1 MIRRLRLWSGLVL
14 FAYVATHL
22 ANHALGLISLEELER
37 GRAWFLALWRNP
49 VGTVAL
55 YGAMATH
62 LSLVLWGLYQR
73 RALRMPGWEAGQIVL
88 GLVIPVLLIEH
99 IIGTRLLHELYGV
112 EDSYVYVVLILWEF
126 VPEKGALQSVLLIIA
141 WLHGCMGLHFWLR
154 LQPWYARA
162 LPYLYATAL
171 LLPTLALLGFANAGQ
186 TIALLAREGDW
197 VAATLAELHFPDEAA
212 VGFALALIERMKYG
226 FVGLVVAVAL
236 ARVARLAWERR
247 HGVFIISYPG
257 NRRVRARPGITILEA
272 SRGAGIPH
280 ASVCGGRG
288 RCSTCRVR
296 VGEGIDDLEPPSAG
310 EARVLKRVKV
320 PPNVRLACQTRP
332 TRDVEVIPLLPP
344 DAGPRDARPRPNHM
358 QGTEREIAVLFAD
371 IRAFTQFSEHKLPY
385 DVVFVLNRYFRS
397 MGEAVEGAGG
407 QVDKFIGDGV
417 MALFGVDGDGARAC
431 RQALAGARAMSNML
445 DELNR
450 TLANDLEEP
459 LRMGIGIHFGPA
471 IVGEMG
477 YAKAIGVT
485 AIGDT
490 VNTASR
496 LETLTKEFT
505 CQLIVSSEV
514 ERNAGVDLAAFPEHD
529 VEVRGRRDRLRI
541 RAIDDAR
548 TLPDLVAGDRASGRG
563 RAAAG
568 TNG

>member
-1 MIRRLRLWSGLVL
+1 M
-14 FAYVATHL
+14 
-22 ANHALGLISLEELER
+22 
-37 GRAWFLALWRNP
+37 
-49 VGTVAL
+49 
-55 YGAMATH
+55 
-62 LSLVLWGLYQR
+62 
-73 RALRMPGWEAGQIVL
+73 
-88 GLVIPVLLIEH
+88 
-99 IIGTRLLHELYGV
+99 
-112 EDSYVYVVLILWEF
+112 
-126 VPEKGALQSVLLIIA
+126 
-141 WLHGCMGLHFWLR
+141 
-154 LQPWYARA
+154 
-162 LPYLYATAL
+162 
-171 LLPTLALLGFANAGQ
+171 
-186 TIALLAREGDW
+186 
-197 VAATLAELHFPDEAA
+197 
-212 VGFALALIERMKYG
+212 
-226 FVGLVVAVAL
+226 
-236 ARVARLAWERR
+236 
-247 HGVFIISYPG
+247 
-257 NRRVRARPGITILEA
+257 
-272 SRGAGIPH
+272 
-280 ASVCGGRG
+280 
-288 RCSTCRVR
+288 
-296 VGEGIDDLEPPSAG
+296 
-310 EARVLKRVKV
+310 
-320 PPNVRLACQTRP
+320 
-332 TRDVEVIPLLPP
+332 
-344 DAGPRDARPRPNHM
+344 
-358 QGTEREIAVLFAD
+358 
-371 IRAFTQFSEHKLPY
+371 
-385 DVVFVLNRYFRS
+385 VFVLNRYFRS

-541 RAIDDAR
+541 RVIDDAR

>member
-14 FAYVATHL
+14 FAYVTTHL

-55 YGAMATH
+55 YGAFATH

-88 GLVIPVLLIEH
+88 GLVIPFLLVEH

-112 EDSYVYVVLILWEF
+112 EDNYVYIVLVLWEF
-126 VPEKGALQSVLLIIA
+126 VPEKGALQSILLLIA

-162 LPYLYATAL
+162 LPYLFASAL

-212 VGFALALIERMKYG
+212 VGFALALIERMRYG
-226 FVGLVVAVAL
+226 FVALVVAIAL

-257 NRRVRARPGITILEA
+257 NRRVRASPGVTILEA

-296 VGEGIDDLEPPSAG
+296 VGDGIDDLDPPSAD

-332 TRDVEVIPLLPP
+332 TRDVAIIPLLPP
-344 DAGPRDARPRPNHM
+344 DAGPRDARPRPSHM

-371 IRAFTQFSEHKLPY
+371 IRAFTKFSEHKLPY

-397 MGEAVEGAGG
+397 MGVAVESAGG

-417 MALFGVDGDGARAC
+417 MALFGVDGDGTRAC
-431 RQALAGARAMSNML
+431 REALAGARAMSNML

-459 LRMGIGIHFGPA
+459 LRIGIGIHFGPA

-514 ERNAGVDLAAFPEHD
+514 ERNAGVDLAAFAEHD

-541 RAIDDAR
+541 RVIDDAR
-548 TLPDLVAGDRASGRG
+548 KLPDLVAGDRATGRR

-568 TNG
+568 PNE

>member
-1 MIRRLRLWSGLVL
+1 MMRRLRLWSGLVL
-14 FAYVATHL
+14 FTYLTTHL
-22 ANHALGLISLEELER
+22 ANHALGLISLDELER

-55 YGAMATH
+55 YGAMTTH
-62 LSLVLWGLYQR
+62 LSLVLWSLYQR

-88 GLVIPVLLIEH
+88 GLIIPFILIDH
-99 IIGTRLLHELYGV
+99 VIGTRLLHELYGL
-112 EDSYVYVVLILWEF
+112 DDTYVYEVLVLWEF
-126 VPEKGALQSVLLIIA
+126 LPEKGALQSVLLVIA

-154 LQPWYARA
+154 LQSWYAHA
-162 LPYLYATAL
+162 LPYLFAAVL

-186 TIALLAREGDW
+186 TIALLARDGDW
-197 VAATLAELHFPDEAA
+197 VAATLAELHFPDEEA
-212 VGFALALIERMKYG
+212 VSFALALMERMKYG
-226 FVGLVVAVAL
+226 FVGLVVLVAL
-236 ARVARLAWERR
+236 ARVVRLAWERR
-247 HGVFIISYPG
+247 HGDFIISYPG
-257 NRRVRARPGITILEA
+257 NRRVRVRPGVTILEA

-296 VGEGIDDLEPPSAG
+296 VGAGIDDLEPPSAD
-310 EARVLKRVKV
+310 ETRVLRRVKV
-320 PPNVRLACQTRP
+320 PPDVRLACQTRP
-332 TRDVEVIPLLPP
+332 TCDVDVIPLLPP
-344 DAGPRDARPRPNHM
+344 NAGPRDALRRPSHM

-371 IRAFTQFSEHKLPY
+371 IRAFTEFSEHKLPY

-407 QVDKFIGDGV
+407 QIDKFIGDGV
-417 MALFGVDGDGARAC
+417 MALFGVDGDGTQAC

-450 TLANDLEEP
+450 ALANDLDEP

-477 YAKAIGVT
+477 YGKAIGVT

-505 CQLIVSSEV
+505 CQLVVSSEV
-514 ERNAGVDLAAFPEHD
+514 ERSAGADLAAFPLQD
-529 VEVRGRRDRLRI
+529 IAIRGRSDRLYI
-541 RAIDDAR
+541 RVIDDAR
-548 TLPDLVAGDRASGRG
+548 KLPDLVVGNRETE
-563 RAAAG
+563 
-568 TNG
+568 TNE

>member
-1 MIRRLRLWSGLVL
+1 MTRRLRLWSGLVL
-14 FAYVATHL
+14 FTYLTTHL
-22 ANHALGLISLEELER
+22 ANHALGLISLDELER

-55 YGAMATH
+55 YGAMTTH
-62 LSLVLWGLYQR
+62 LSLVLWSLYQR

-88 GLVIPVLLIEH
+88 GLIIPFILIDH
-99 IIGTRLLHELYGV
+99 VIGTRLLHELYGL
-112 EDSYVYVVLILWEF
+112 DDTYVYEVLVLWEF
-126 VPEKGALQSVLLIIA
+126 LPEKGALQSVLLVIA

-154 LQPWYARA
+154 LQSWYAHA
-162 LPYLYATAL
+162 LPYLFAAVL

-186 TIALLAREGDW
+186 TIALLARDGDW
-197 VAATLAELHFPDEAA
+197 VAATLAEVHFPDEEA
-212 VGFALALIERMKYG
+212 VSFALALMERMKYG
-226 FVGLVVAVAL
+226 FVGLVVLVAL
-236 ARVARLAWERR
+236 ARVVRLAWERR
-247 HGVFIISYPG
+247 HGDFIISYPG
-257 NRRVRARPGITILEA
+257 NRRVRVRPGVTILEA

-296 VGEGIDDLEPPSAG
+296 VGAGIDDLEPPSAD
-310 EARVLKRVKV
+310 ETRVLRRVKV
-320 PPNVRLACQTRP
+320 PPDVRLACQTRP
-332 TRDVEVIPLLPP
+332 TCDVDVIPLLPP
-344 DAGPRDARPRPNHM
+344 NAGPRDALRRPSHM

-407 QVDKFIGDGV
+407 QIDKFIGDGV
-417 MALFGVDGDGARAC
+417 MALFGVDGDGTQAC

-450 TLANDLEEP
+450 ALANDLDEP

-477 YAKAIGVT
+477 YGKAIGVT

-496 LETLTKEFT
+496 LETLTKEFA
-505 CQLIVSSEV
+505 CQLVVSSEV
-514 ERNAGVDLAAFPEHD
+514 ERSAGADLAAFPLQD
-529 VEVRGRRDRLRI
+529 IAIRGRSDRLYI
-541 RAIDDAR
+541 RVIDDAR
-548 TLPDLVAGDRASGRG
+548 KLPDLVVGNRETE
-563 RAAAG
+563 
-568 TNG
+568 TNE